1 MHGRPIAENNKSR
14 IAKIFAL
21 GVLMLLLSAASFPI
35 ILINAIDSFELREW
49 APFAYVG
56 FFVLGP
62 LGLFLVIKAAVGGVR
77 NLRNKPPA
85 D

>member
-1 MHGRPIAENNKSR
+1 MHHRTTIENNKSR
-14 IAKIFAL
+14 LAKFFAL
-21 GVLMLLLSAASFPI
+21 GALMLLLSAVSFPI
-35 ILINAIDSFELREW
+35 LLINAIDSFELRQW
-49 APFAYVG
+49 LPFAYVG

-77 NLRNKPPA
+77 NLRNKPRE